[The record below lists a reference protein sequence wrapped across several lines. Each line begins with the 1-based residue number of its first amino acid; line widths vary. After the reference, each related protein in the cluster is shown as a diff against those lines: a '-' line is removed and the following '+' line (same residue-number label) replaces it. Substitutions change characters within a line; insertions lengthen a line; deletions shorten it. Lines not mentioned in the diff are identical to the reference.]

1 MFRGDY
7 VKGLAMYRFR
17 AVQMGTTYNSICRTA
32 WFIQTLYFGRY
43 FSMIISISFLLFG
56 LRDISNP

>member
-7 VKGLAMYRFR
+7 MKRLAMYRFR
-17 AVQMGTTYNSICRTA
+17 AVQMGTTYNSICRTVR
-32 WFIQTLYFGRY
+32 FIQTLYFGRY
-43 FSMIISISFLLFG
+43 FSMIVSISFLLFG

>member
-1 MFRGDY
+1 M
-7 VKGLAMYRFR
+7 GLDTKKWGVAEALALIPFDLSGGEVH
-17 AVQMGTTYNSICRTA
+17 ANP
-32 WFIQTLYFGRY
+32 YFGRY

>member
-1 MFRGDY
+1 MKR
-7 VKGLAMYRFR
+7 LAMYRFR

-43 FSMIISISFLLFG
+43 FSIIVSISFLLFG